1 MSEVELSKDWDI
13 PEGLSP
19 LGVAA
24 AQTIRQQ
31 AVQQGLVNAGGC
43 KVFYSPQEWRERG
56 EQYGTESEL
65 VVVYDGSDAR
75 YLAEFNPVVEEVL
88 GRLNLFVECCTHWYA
103 AVYKI

>member
-13 PEGLSP
+13 PEGLTHA
-19 LGVAA
+19 GFNAA
-24 AQTIRQQ
+24 VTLRQQ

-75 YLAEFNPVVEEVL
+75 YLAEFNPTVEEVL
-88 GRLNLFVECCTHWYA
+88 ARLNLFVECCTHWYA